1 MFFNFS
7 FKDSRGNLSRLSQP
21 FKEGLPVFLLAF
33 PPLQQLR
40 CLSLFPVYVE
50 VVVTVLPRS
59 ITSAP
64 VSLLKIRASSSF
76 GGTAGVCEHVFEWV
90 SIRSNHQQYSACKGK
105 IKNME
110 PESYGTIPIKDI

>member
-1 MFFNFS
+1 M
-7 FKDSRGNLSRLSQP
+7 
-21 FKEGLPVFLLAF
+21 
-33 PPLQQLR
+33 
-40 CLSLFPVYVE
+40 
-50 VVVTVLPRS
+50 TVLPRS

-110 PESYGTIPIKDI
+110 PESYGTIPIKDILKNTFRSQGIPCAILVATDQ

>member
-1 MFFNFS
+1 M
-7 FKDSRGNLSRLSQP
+7 
-21 FKEGLPVFLLAF
+21 
-33 PPLQQLR
+33 
-40 CLSLFPVYVE
+40 
-50 VVVTVLPRS
+50 TVLPRS

-76 GGTAGVCEHVFEWV
+76 GGTAGVCEHVCEWV
-90 SIRSNHQQYSACKGK
+90 SIRSNLQHSACKGK